1 MDRRTRKERSVNLMK
16 KNIDF
21 SEFMTAVSQENHAFI
36 VNLHQ
41 ELLHQG
47 YRIHIKEARSG
58 YVAAYVLHNKTIA
71 NYIFRKKGMLIRIYG
86 AHVNEYEAVLDT
98 LPLEMQEAISH
109 APVCKRL
116 LDPHACNPK
125 CSMGYSFFM
134 KHAYHQKCRNGAFM
148 FLLHPVYHPY
158 IQSLVLHEA
167 EAYRKELML
176 SQ

>member
-1 MDRRTRKERSVNLMK
+1 MK

-21 SEFMTAVSQENHAFI
+21 AELMTVVSQENHEFI

-47 YRIHIKEARSG
+47 CRIHIKEARSG

-109 APVCKRL
+109 APVCKRCL
-116 LDPHACNPK
+116 LYTSPSPRDR
-125 CSMGYSFFM
+125 G
-134 KHAYHQKCRNGAFM
+134 
-148 FLLHPVYHPY
+148 
-158 IQSLVLHEA
+158 
-167 EAYRKELML
+167 
-176 SQ
+176 

>member
-1 MDRRTRKERSVNLMK
+1 MK

-21 SEFMTAVSQENHAFI
+21 SEFMTAVSQENHEFI

-98 LPLEMQEAISH
+98 LPLEMKPFH
-109 APVCKRL
+109 MHLFVNVCL
-116 LDPHACNPK
+116 IH
-125 CSMGYSFFM
+125 M
-134 KHAYHQKCRNGAFM
+134 HVIRNVLWDTL
-148 FLLHPVYHPY
+148 FL
-158 IQSLVLHEA
+158 
-167 EAYRKELML
+167 
-176 SQ
+176 

>member
-1 MDRRTRKERSVNLMK
+1 MK

-47 YRIHIKEARSG
+47 YRIHIKG
-58 YVAAYVLHNKTIA
+58 QVHVAAYVLHNKTIA

-98 LPLEMQEAISH
+98 H
-109 APVCKRL
+109 L
-116 LDPHACNPK
+116 LW
-125 CSMGYSFFM
+125 
-134 KHAYHQKCRNGAFM
+134 KCRKPFHM
-148 FLLHPVYHPY
+148 HCL
-158 IQSLVLHEA
+158 
-167 EAYRKELML
+167 
-176 SQ
+176 